1 MATDCVGQPIAVKC
15 VMRNSFQIDSMIES
29 SMTEEELTDQPA
41 DQPDVNDDLMEG
53 SSDEQQLEHEDL
65 HDGGLF
71 DDEDSSQVAATRSE
85 ELYRSSLAN
94 ACAAGRICDELRG
107 QRIVVLDMTQVTSIV
122 DFLVIVT
129 ANSRRQMHA
138 IADEVNRKL
147 KHEDGNRR
155 FSIEGYRTEGNW
167 LLSDYGDVVLHVFTA
182 EGRELYNLE
191 QLWADA
197 KQIDWQTGKPASTAT
212 SEPEEA

>member
-1 MATDCVGQPIAVKC
+1 MPTDCVGQAIAVKC
-15 VMRNSFQIDSMIES
+15 HLMNSFQIDSMIES
-29 SMTEEELTDQPA
+29 SMTEEDVTDQSA
-41 DQPDVNDDLMEG
+41 DQPDENEHLLDE
-53 SSDEQQLEHEDL
+53 SSDDQGMEAEDL
-65 HDGGLF
+65 HDEGVF
-71 DDEDSSQVAATRSE
+71 DEDSSQVAATRTE

-94 ACAAGRICDELRG
+94 ACNAARICDDLRG
-107 QRIVVLDMTQVTSIV
+107 QKIVVLDMTHVTSIV

-167 LLSDYGDVVLHVFTA
+167 LLSDYGDVVLHVFTI

-197 KQIDWQTGKPASTAT
+197 KQIDWQSGQPTHAAV
-212 SEPEEA
+212 SEPEET